1 MPSQGLQLA
10 HRPGQ
15 RGPSRRLLL
24 FTEATDQSGIWLV
37 ILVAAQF
44 ALAKGLN
51 LRRIDHANSVP
62 MLVQIKSQVFAVW
75 TSSFQAGVNLRSLLF
90 FSPNQKHP
98 KTLLAAGGTAL

>member
-10 HRPGQ
+10 HRRWQ

-24 FTEATDQSGIWLV
+24 FPEATDQSGIWLV

-51 LRRIDHANSVP
+51 LRGIDHANSMP

-75 TSSFQAGVNLRSLLF
+75 TSSFQAGVNLRSFVFDKPTTKLRKPF
-90 FSPNQKHP
+90 
-98 KTLLAAGGTAL
+98 LA